1 MSAMQAPA
9 PAVPG
14 FETYTANLGVR
25 DETPD
30 FLCVR
35 AAVPKPVTVA
45 MFTQSRFP
53 GPSVVA
59 SRRHLAQG
67 GIRGLVAISKNANV
81 GNGPQGE
88 ADMHA
93 VLDAVG
99 AEIGVRADQL
109 LVASTGVI
117 GRRYPLQKMLG
128 ALAGIGSRFGPAD
141 FDAAAR
147 AIMTTDTRPKLV
159 SAVVDGATL
168 VGIAK
173 GVGMIEPNMATL
185 FSFWFT
191 DALLEPDVQQSVF
204 RSAMDRTFNCLS
216 IDTDTSTSDTALLM
230 SSGLQTGVSPERFA
244 ETLYRQAV
252 RLTEMV
258 AADGE
263 GATKLIR
270 VTVSGAADDRSA
282 KLVAKSIVNSPLV
295 KTAVHGA
302 DPNWGRVLMAAGKT
316 RGVDLDLENLSVAF
330 GNLTV
335 YPAEAG
341 VDLFALTDLLR
352 RNSVDIAVR
361 IGLGPGTSTV
371 WGCDLSAEYV
381 RINGAYST

>member
-1 MSAMQAPA
+1 VA
-9 PAVPG
+9 G

-25 DETPD
+25 GESPD

-35 AAVPKPVTVA
+35 ATVPNPLTAA
-45 MFTQSRFP
+45 MFTQSLFP

-67 GIRGLVAISKNANV
+67 DVRGLVAISKNANV
-81 GNGPQGE
+81 GNGPEGE
-88 ADMHA
+88 ADMFA

-99 AEIGVRADQL
+99 AEIGLRADQFL
-109 LVASTGVI
+109 IASTGVI
-117 GRRYPLQKMLG
+117 GRRYPVQQML
-128 ALAGIGSRFGPAD
+128 ARIDGIRGGFGPAD

-147 AIMTTDTRPKLV
+147 AIMTTDTHPKVV
-159 SAVVDGATL
+159 SAFVDGATL

-191 DALLEPDVQQSVF
+191 DALLEPQFMESAF
-204 RSAMDRTFNCLS
+204 RSVHDRTFNCLS
-216 IDTDTSTSDTALLM
+216 IDTDTSTSDTALMM
-230 SSGLQTGVSPERFA
+230 SSGLKRGVSPDRFA
-244 ETLYRQAV
+244 ETLYQEAV

-263 GATKLIR
+263 GATKVIR
-270 VTVSGAADDRSA
+270 VTVDGAVDDWSA
-282 KLVAKSIVNSPLV
+282 KLIAKSIVNSPLV

-302 DPNWGRVLMAAGKT
+302 DPNWGRVLMATGKT
-316 RGVDLDLENLSVAF
+316 RGVEIDLANLSVMF

-361 IGLGPGTSTV
+361 VGLGSGTATV

-381 RINGAYST
+381 RINGMYST